1 VHITLPGKD
10 IIMALKVANAL
21 VTIVIDGDEEMA
33 MLKSL
38 QRDATDPIEHF
49 DLVII
54 RKGQEHTVQVPVDV
68 KAEAVPET
76 LGTGDSQTIDFDVE
90 ATTHIRAR
98 NTACVESLDA
108 GTQIKASEPLR
119 TGRPTLVVEA
129 ETMVINFTR
138 PHTERTRAEAAAR
151 VEEEREAEAP
161 GGKADGT
168 AEGEGRRPQSKGP
181 DRTTSGIP
189 SAIHRD
195 RRRLSHVLLA
205 QPVEA
210 KLTQRMLFAG
220 TAVVVGLYLLIE
232 AVDPLGHVGGLRALV
247 DLGGRANIPDWWNS
261 LLLGLVAVTAF
272 AARAT
277 PAQERVERRAWAW
290 THWGDNEWGTRAV
303 GACRRA
309 QF

>member
-1 VHITLPGKD
+1 
-10 IIMALKVANAL
+10 MAVNVANAI

-33 MLKSL
+33 MLKSP
-38 QRDATDPIEHF
+38 QRDATDPIERV

-54 RKGQEHTVQVPVDV
+54 HNGQERTVQVPVDV

-76 LGTGDSQTIDFDVE
+76 LGTGDGQTIDFDVE
-90 ATTHIRAR
+90 ARTHIRE
-98 NTACVESLDA
+98 NITTCVESLDA
-108 GTQIKASEPLR
+108 GTQIKAPEPLR

-205 QPVEA
+205 QTVEA

-261 LLLGLVAVTAF
+261 LHLGLVAVTAF